1 MVQYIVKESIEYG
14 CTVYN
19 VINTKSG
26 NRVNYFP
33 DEKSAISFAE
43 RMNFFKNKKWYS
55 PLDSLFFLWKLR
67 NIVSLK

>member
-43 RMNFFKNKKWYS
+43 RMNFFKNKNDIRHLIAYS
-55 PLDSLFFLWKLR
+55 FFG
-67 NIVSLK
+67 N

>member
-43 RMNFFKNKKWYS
+43 RMNFFKT
-55 PLDSLFFLWKLR
+55 L
-67 NIVSLK
+67 VSH

>member
-43 RMNFFKNKKWYS
+43 RMNVFKNKK
-55 PLDSLFFLWKLR
+55 
-67 NIVSLK
+67 